1 MKVLEAKVMSNNIY
15 TITRR
20 QFLKAS
26 AVTAAVAALGDKF
39 YGGSTS
45 SLVQRAE
52 AAAQVKEDKWIHSA
66 CWMCREGCGILA
78 HRVDG
83 VIVKVE
89 GDPKCPMNQGKLC
102 ARGNAAMFK
111 LYNPYRIKTPV
122 KRTNPDKGKGVDPK
136 WQEISW
142 DEAFN
147 LVTEKLKKVRADNP
161 NKFTYQY
168 GWGGGYSGGVA
179 SFHRAFGS
187 VNGQS
192 GYGGILCG
200 AGMHT
205 ASYQVT
211 GASSDRSD
219 DHYSMFMIRSSAQ
232 GVNKAGVESTRDFIE
247 ARKRGMKFIVVDPRY
262 SNEAMKADEWVP
274 IRPGTDRV
282 MMIAMINVLLNELN
296 VYDVECLKKA
306 TNAPYLVGP
315 DGLYVRS
322 KTDLV
327 DSKVRKQKM
336 GKPFVW
342 DAKAG
347 KAKLF
352 DDPTVLQNWQDL
364 ALEGTFDVEGVK
376 AQPAFQMLKNHV
388 KQYTPEVAEKITTVP
403 AATIRRLTKMF
414 ADAAQI
420 GKTITINGTVFPYRP
435 VGTRWRGARLAQ
447 HGTWDAMTS
456 FILQTL
462 VGACGVPG
470 GFGGEG
476 GGDVSP
482 DPSDGVVAPKGTSA
496 YHWQWPPDAN
506 MNNGWYPIAY
516 KTVPTAWQ
524 AVLDPKKWGLPYE
537 TEVLFNYGANVI
549 MAGGSMDEMIAAIK
563 KIPFVFSIGYHFDE
577 NVEMSDVVFPEPGY
591 TGWIRQSRGGDWIH
605 QPLLEKD
612 LYDTRQP
619 EDIHTE
625 IAARVGFL
633 DKWNDNLNSS
643 LKLKDAYKLE
653 KNKKYEWQDIV
664 DRQLKSAY
672 GDKFGWAWFKE
683 NGVMETK
690 EDPRENYAYYKYPW
704 GKTRYPIYIEYML
717 WAGLQHKKD
726 MAKVGQDLEK
736 VHPGAYKDFVP
747 MPTWEEAAAAAAPA
761 EFDLWAFNWK
771 GPLMTMGQTMD
782 NPMLREYMDLYD
794 DYTMYAW
801 IHKDVAAKK
810 GLKDG
815 DVVWVESFVNGKK
828 VKAEVKTSDA
838 IHPEGLA
845 IGGEFGQ
852 WSPDY
857 SPIGRDKGPHY
868 NTLLSYET
876 KYTDPLSGG
885 FNSQT
890 KVKIYKA

>member
-1 MKVLEAKVMSNNIY
+1 MMDRIFKGGL
-15 TITRR
+15 TRR
-20 QFLKAS
+20 QFIKTT
-26 AVTAAVAALGDKF
+26 AVTAALVGIGDKLF
-39 YGGSTS
+39 GGPVS
-45 SLVQRAE
+45 SLVKSVQ
-52 AAAQVKEDKWIHSA
+52 AAPVKEDKWIPSA

-89 GDPKCPMNQGKLC
+89 GNPNTSLNQGKLC

-111 LYNPYRIKTPV
+111 LYNPYRVKSPV
-122 KRTNPDKGKGVDPK
+122 KRTNSQKGPGVDPK

-142 DEAFN
+142 DEAYN
-147 LVTEKLKKVRADNP
+147 LVAERLKKVKADNP

-168 GWGGGYSGGVA
+168 GWGGGYSGGIA

-187 VNGQS
+187 ANGQS

-219 DHYSMFMIRSSAQ
+219 DEYSMFMIRSSAQ
-232 GVNKAGVESTRDFIE
+232 GVNKAGIKDTRNFIK
-247 ARKRGMKFIVVDPRY
+247 ARERGMKFIVVDPRY
-262 SNEAMKADEWVP
+262 SIEAMKADEWVP
-274 IRPGTDRV
+274 IRPGTDRA
-282 MMIAMINVLLNELN
+282 MMIAMMNVLLNELN
-296 VYDVECLKKA
+296 IYDVECVKKG
-306 TNAPYLVGP
+306 TNGPYLIGP

-322 KTDLV
+322 KIDLA
-327 DSKVRKQKM
+327 DSPVRKQKL
-336 GKPFVW
+336 GKPLVW
-342 DAKAG
+342 DAKEN
-347 KAKLF
+347 KAKNF
-352 DDPTVLQNWQDL
+352 DDPSIKDY
-364 ALEGTFDVEGVK
+364 ALEGTFDVDGVK

-388 KQYTPEVAEKITTVP
+388 KQYTPEMAEKITTVP
-403 AATIRRLTKMF
+403 AATIRRLSQEL

-420 GKTITINGTVFPYRP
+420 GSTITINGTVFPYRP
-435 VGTRWRGARLAQ
+435 IGTRWRGARLAQ
-447 HGTWDAMTS
+447 HGTWDAFTA
-456 FILQTL
+456 FILWTL
-462 VGACGVPG
+462 LGAAGVPG
-470 GFGGEG
+470 GFGGDEG
-476 GGDVSP
+476 GDTSP
-482 DPSDGVVAPKGTSA
+482 DPSDGVVAPKGTAA

-537 TEVLFNYGANVI
+537 TEVVFNYGANAI
-549 MAGGSMDEMIAAIK
+549 MAGGSTDKMIAAFQK
-563 KIPFVFSIGYHFDE
+563 VPFTFSIGYHFDE

-591 TGWIRQSRGGDWIH
+591 TGWLRQSRGGDWIH
-605 QPLLEKD
+605 QPLLDKD
-612 LYDTRQP
+612 LYNTAYP

-633 DKWNDNLNSS
+633 DKWNTNLNST
-643 LKLKDAYKLE
+643 LKLKDQYKLDPS
-653 KNKKYEWQDIV
+653 KKYTWEEML

-672 GDKFGWAWFKE
+672 GDKFGLEWFKV
-683 NGVMETK
+683 NGVK
-690 EDPRENYAYYKYPW
+690 EGPDDPRTKYGYFKFPW
-704 GKTRYPIYIEYML
+704 GKTRYPIYVEYQL
-717 WAGLQHKKD
+717 WAGIQHKKD

-736 VHPGAYKDFVP
+736 NHPGAYKDFVP
-747 MPTWEEAAAAAAPA
+747 MPTWEEAEAAKAPP

-782 NPMLREYMDLYD
+782 NPWLREYMDLYD
-794 DYTMYAW
+794 GYTMYAW
-801 IHKDVAAKK
+801 MHKDAAARK

-815 DVVWVESFVNGKK
+815 DQVWVESYVSGLK
-828 VKAEVKTSDA
+828 VKAEVKTSEA
-838 IHPEGLA
+838 IHPEGIA

-857 SPIGRDKGPHY
+857 SPIGRNKGPHY
-868 NTLLSYET
+868 NTLLSYDT
-876 KYTDPLSGG
+876 RFTDPLSGG

-890 KVKIYKA
+890 KVKVYKV